1 MRTHFLATLLI
12 LAPALAPAAPLQV
25 TGKAGYLSEWEVTAT
40 ANPSASD
47 TREFSGPLMVRHIGL
62 CSPNGPVEKPGEIKL
77 RVSGLSRSTLD
88 ATLTFGGQTCTLR
101 AYRSETVE
109 GTMDCPDTRGVP
121 ITLTIK

>member
-1 MRTHFLATLLI
+1 MRTLCLASLLI
-12 LAPALAPAAPLQV
+12 ALPALAQAVPLQV
-25 TGKAGYLSEWEVTAT
+25 SGKAGYLSEWEVTAT
-40 ANPSASD
+40 ANPNASD
-47 TREFSGPLMVRHIGL
+47 TREFSGPLMVKHVGL
-62 CSPNGPVEKPGEIKL
+62 CNPNGPVEKPGEIKL

-101 AYRSETVE
+101 AFRADTVE